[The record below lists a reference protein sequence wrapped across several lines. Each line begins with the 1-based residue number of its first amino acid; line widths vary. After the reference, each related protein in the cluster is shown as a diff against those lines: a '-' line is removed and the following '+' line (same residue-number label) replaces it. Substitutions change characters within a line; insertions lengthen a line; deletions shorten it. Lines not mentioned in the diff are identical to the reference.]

1 MTNELQKITGDNIT
15 SFNWTQ
21 SEFLSVEKEI
31 ELIDSAAELNLF
43 ADQAPLVDITDD
55 NPEIPKAPINKKPA
69 FSTSTIAGRV
79 VSGIDSFL
87 TVPNGAEWAVIS
99 AVTQTAGVSGPFAVC
114 SISGVQ
120 IAATENYAQ
129 TLQAA
134 QDSFKIARFIANG
147 SKVLQRVTPGQQ
159 LHFETE
165 TGAEITAQVSFL
177 SGEVLEKITVG
188 V

>member
-1 MTNELQKITGDNIT
+1 MTNELQKITSDDIS

-21 SEFLSVEKEI
+21 SEFLSVENEI
-31 ELIDSAAELNLF
+31 ELTDKAIELRLF
-43 ADQAPLVDITDD
+43 YDQSPAVDVTDD
-55 NPEIPKAPINKKPA
+55 DPEIPKAPQHKKPA
-69 FSTSTIAGRV
+69 FSTATIAGRV

-99 AVTQTAGVSGPFAVC
+99 AVTQIAGVSGPFAVC

-129 TLQAA
+129 TLQTA
-134 QDSFKIARFIANG
+134 QHTFKIARFIANG

-165 TGAEITAQVSFL
+165 TGVEITAQVSFL
-177 SGEVLEKITVG
+177 SGEVLEKITVS